1 MPYFVSDENPDCSG
15 WAVEKDDGEVIGCH
29 DTKQAAIDQMV
40 AVSIAEDMEPGGE
53 RALPDELSEGDFVR
67 WRSSG
72 GTARGRIEHVMREG
86 TLGVPDSEFSINAE
100 PDNPAA
106 LIRIYRPLRDG
117 WQETETLVGH
127 RFSTLT
133 KIDPLPEPSPEDE
146 DRQVNLDLPAYIRQA
161 AARGLEFYEDG
172 LGGDGLVERTIRE
185 ARAMARGEISE
196 DKVVRVAAWAA
207 RHEPDLRA
215 DGARPDDDGF
225 PSPGAVAHYL
235 WGIATGDRYD
245 DARSWFE
252 RKAEQV
258 KEEQGRALIPPV
270 QPRVKDSGVEFRS
283 FVSELRSVGDGN
295 TFVGYAARFNSDS
308 QPLPFTERIA
318 PGAFRKTLRSK
329 RDVRLF
335 INHDSG
341 QVLASKRSGTLRL
354 EEDEKGLRVE
364 ADMPDTQAARDLKEL
379 MRRGVVDSMSFGFS
393 VPRGGDSWSED
404 GATRELREVTLHEV
418 SVVTGFPAYEATS
431 AAVRSLEKIAE
442 RVGMPVDELTEV
454 LERLAEKDSLPVE
467 DVKPNLVGLKMKQSE
482 LLNKKVI

>member
-1 MPYFVSDENPDCSG
+1 MPYYVSDENPDCSG

-40 AVSIAEDMEPGGE
+40 AVSIAEEIEPGGE

-72 GTARGRIEHVMREG
+72 GTARGRVEHIMREG
-86 TLGVPDSEFSINAE
+86 TLGVPDSSFSINAE

-146 DRQVNLDLPAYIRQA
+146 DRQVNLDLPSYIRQA
-161 AARGLEFYEDG
+161 AARGLEFYEEG

-196 DKVVRVAAWAA
+196 DKVVRVSAWAA

-215 DGARPDDDGF
+215 EGARPDDDGF
-225 PSPGAVAHYL
+225 PTPGAVAHYL
-235 WGIATGDRYD
+235 WGIPTGGRYD
-245 DARSWFE
+245 DARAWFD

-258 KEEQGRALIPPV
+258 KAEQDRAVAPPV
-270 QPRVKDSGVEFRS
+270 EPRSKDSGVEFRQ
-283 FVSELRSVGDGN
+283 FTAEMRQLGDGN

-308 QPLPFTERIA
+308 QPLPFIERIA
-318 PGAFRKTLRSK
+318 PGAFRKTLGSK

-364 ADMPDTQAARDLKEL
+364 ADMPDTQAARDLKDL
-379 MRRGVVDSMSFGFS
+379 MRRGIVDSMSFGFS
-393 VPRGGDSWSED
+393 VPRGGDSWSDD
-404 GATRELREVTLHEV
+404 GSRRELREITLHEV

-431 AAVRSLEKIAE
+431 AAVRSLEAVCE
-442 RVGMPVDELTEV
+442 RTGMSVDEIAQV
-454 LERLAEKDSLPVE
+454 LERLADKPE
-467 DVKPNLVGLKMKQSE
+467 DAQPDQPNLLDLKRKRSE
-482 LLNKKVI
+482 LLSKKPL